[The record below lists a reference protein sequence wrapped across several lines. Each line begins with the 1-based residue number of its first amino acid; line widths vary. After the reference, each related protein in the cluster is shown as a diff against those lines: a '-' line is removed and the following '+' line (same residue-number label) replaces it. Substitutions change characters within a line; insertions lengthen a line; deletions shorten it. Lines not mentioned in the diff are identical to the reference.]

1 VGSHARDRG
10 PQRWIPRDDT
20 GEKPKQEPFWLR
32 ALDAVGG
39 AIYPAVI
46 GGGSVAV
53 AQNIR
58 NYNNLLS
65 IASRVAPVSEEMLE
79 LTVPMLGGEE

>member
-1 VGSHARDRG
+1 M
-10 PQRWIPRDDT
+10 PRDETSD
-20 GEKPKQEPFWLR
+20 KPKQEPFWLR
-32 ALDAVGG
+32 ALDVVGG
-39 AIYPAVI
+39 GIFPGLI
-46 GGGSVAV
+46 GGGTAAV